1 MDYTKDIKELSDCI
15 GVWTDSETG
24 VQYVIFY
31 GYRKGGITPRL
42 NTNGTLYTINQN
54 KDNIDE
60 IIDKKHPT
68 KTYIQD
74 FFEKFPHAL
83 KESDRPCVCRALIYG
98 EEPNCFYREEPNC
111 FKIDCKECWNQF
123 MRGE

>member
-42 NTNGTLYTINQN
+42 NANGTLYTINQN

-74 FFEKFPHAL
+74 FFEKFPNA
-83 KESDRPCVCRALIYG
+83 KKSESDRPTVCRANIYG
-98 EEPNCFYREEPNC
+98 DKLECHKGGCE
-111 FKIDCKECWNQF
+111 KCWNQK
-123 MRGE
+123 MEG